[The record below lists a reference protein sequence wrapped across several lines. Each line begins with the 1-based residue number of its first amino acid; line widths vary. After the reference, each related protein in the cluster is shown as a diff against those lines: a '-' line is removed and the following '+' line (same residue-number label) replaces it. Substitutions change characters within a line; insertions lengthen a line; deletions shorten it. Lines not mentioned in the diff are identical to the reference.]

1 MPKYGG
7 KEFAYSKKGM
17 ASYSEAKKKGTTRR
31 SNKVR
36 SEISVK
42 KKSSKPRK

>member
-7 KEFAYSKKGM
+7 KEFAYTKKGM
-17 ASYSEAKKKGTTRR
+17 ASYAEAKKKGTTRR

-42 KKSSKPRK
+42 KKSSKPRR